1 MQYQPNPNSAAI
13 APTPAPIVPMRGERR
28 RAIVLANLTTLGFYL
43 ILVALAK
50 WLPAAHTGQFTRLPA
65 ITQVAVMLPIWL
77 GAWMILLAQRS
88 VIAHGEGAYAALLAF
103 TQVRGMR
110 FLGLTLGMIM
120 FATLVVTLLAGV
132 TTARDLILMTLAT
145 LTLIAIGLPDA
156 PTHTYLPPEPSQPPA
171 TPSNGS
177 RQLIVR

>member
-1 MQYQPNPNSAAI
+1 MQHQPHPNSAAI

-50 WLPAAHTGQFTRLPA
+50 WLPVAHTGRFTRLPA

-77 GAWMILLAQRS
+77 GSWMILLAQRS

-110 FLGLTLGMIM
+110 FLGLALGILML
-120 FATLVVTLLAGV
+120 ATLVVTSLAGV
-132 TTARDLILMTLAT
+132 LTARDLILMTLAT

-156 PTHTYLPPEPSQPPA
+156 PTHTYLPPDHPQQPS

-177 RQLIVR
+177 RQVVAR